1 MKKILESICKSIER
15 KNKLQLINELL
26 THDISIQESVELFL
40 KVKANFFYEMEQKQ
54 KQIKK
59 ESSLIDSIKPKRL
72 SDPNFDKPLNQIET
86 IYEQVT
92 ANVHGNS

>member
-1 MKKILESICKSIER
+1 MSFVKNIER

-26 THDISIQESVELFL
+26 THDISIHESVDLFS
-40 KVKANFFYEMEQKQ
+40 KVKANFLYEMDQKQ

-59 ESSLIDSIKPKRL
+59 ESSLIDSIRPVKI

-92 ANVHGNS
+92 ADVHGNS